1 MYKAFSLAGLMPVVL
16 VAVTHSSYWAL
27 GTRSVTVQWVSF
39 TFTLLTEKG
48 EHRFECGC
56 ANQNTSTAASFR
68 EIRRFPHIS
77 RCNFNSRWCYAMRMS
92 VSLCYTVW
100 YTGAVCW
107 RVLQHRSVVKLIVL
121 HCVVWEQAPAHTQGR
136 LGGRVGYLRVDYWGR
151 RSCRR
156 DISPVLLSSH
166 TIKSSKITV
175 QERF

>member
-27 GTRSVTVQWVSF
+27 DTRSVTVQWVSF
-39 TFTLLTEKG
+39 TFTLLTEKASTDLNVAALIKTHQQQHPL
-48 EHRFECGC
+48 EKSEDSHTSVD
-56 ANQNTSTAASFR
+56 ATSTVDGV
-68 EIRRFPHIS
+68 II
-77 RCNFNSRWCYAMRMS
+77 MS
-92 VSLCYTVW
+92 VSLRYTVW

-121 HCVVWEQAPAHTQGR
+121 HRVVGEQAPAHTQGR

-156 DISPVLLSSH
+156 DIRPVLLSSH

-175 QERF
+175 QER